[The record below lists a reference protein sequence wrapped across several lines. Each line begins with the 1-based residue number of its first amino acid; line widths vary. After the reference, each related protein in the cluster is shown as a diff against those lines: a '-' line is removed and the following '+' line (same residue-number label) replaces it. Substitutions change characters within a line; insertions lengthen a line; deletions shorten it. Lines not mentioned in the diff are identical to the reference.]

1 MTTVHASPTIDAT
14 RSCKGSRTADRLL
27 LKARVAKVAKD
38 APAYKAACE
47 AWLLQD
53 RGIHVGDAV
62 TLHYSGEVREIL
74 VETFELHWP
83 KGHPVEIPTLVF
95 EGPTVQANPRRVER
109 ASNWC
114 SRRMFVSREPRLS
127 RFLLRRLSTLPE
139 LAAA

>member
-1 MTTVHASPTIDAT
+1 MIKDHGSATLERT
-14 RSCKGSRTADRLL
+14 RSCKISQTADRLL
-27 LKARVAKVAKD
+27 LEARAAKVAKD
-38 APAYKAACE
+38 ALAYKAACE

-53 RGIHVGDAV
+53 RGIHVGDTV

-114 SRRMFVSREPRLS
+114 SRRMHVSREPRRS
-127 RFLLRRLSTLPE
+127 RFLLRRLPTLPV
-139 LAAA
+139 LAAT